1 MAIVARAMTLDE
13 FQNGHFEPSQTAP
26 FLGGIDDEVL
36 RAAGIEHVIVL
47 DLHEASVRANWQ
59 EFHDPLERC
68 IARGDGAIVVN
79 LQALN
84 KVDSICDGSQL
95 T

>member
-1 MAIVARAMTLDE
+1 MSDGAL
-13 FQNGHFEPSQTAP
+13 
-26 FLGGIDDEVL
+26 LGRYRREVL

-47 DLHEASVRANWQ
+47 DLDEAGVRANWQ
-59 EFHDPLERC
+59 EFHDLLERC
-68 IARGDGAIVVN
+68 IARGDRAIVVN
-79 LQALN
+79 LQAVR